1 MFIHDATRRASQS
14 RTLVISYSIP
24 AIINLVEEYRS
35 RVNSAR
41 AVRRRAI
48 IVAILLRDTV
58 KRPSSVSFARNSST
72 NFLRTHPSAFLI
84 SPPPLRFFICT
95 IVSYSLHVY
104 ASINELIV
112 RIVVIAEYIL
122 RTANAS
128 RSVFWRGS
136 LRQCLMFAYYNTTK
150 TPH

>member
-84 SPPPLRFFICT
+84 SPPPPFFHMYNSFIFTSCICIDQWINRPHRSYCGINSQNRKCIAKCFLERF
-95 IVSYSLHVY
+95 
-104 ASINELIV
+104 
-112 RIVVIAEYIL
+112 
-122 RTANAS
+122 TAPMFN
-128 RSVFWRGS
+128 V
-136 LRQCLMFAYYNTTK
+136 CLL
-150 TPH
+150 